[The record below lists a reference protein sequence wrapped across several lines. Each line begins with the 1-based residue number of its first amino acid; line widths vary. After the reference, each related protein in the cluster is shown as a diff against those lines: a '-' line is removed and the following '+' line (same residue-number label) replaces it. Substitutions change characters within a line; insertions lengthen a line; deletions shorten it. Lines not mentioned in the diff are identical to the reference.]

1 MKLQGMSLHV
11 YQKGGSNYFGP
22 LSLGEDEREP
32 ECSKQ
37 NVFIPVSQSSSFLA
51 SAGLH
56 LDSMSALHWLQ
67 FATKQGKISH
77 PDGGVV
83 KDRSCMG
90 SKGTRSFEAW

>member
-1 MKLQGMSLHV
+1 MCTKRVGPIVLVLNHLVRMKGNL
-11 YQKGGSNYFGP
+11 
-22 LSLGEDEREP
+22 
-32 ECSKQ
+32 
-37 NVFIPVSQSSSFLA
+37 NVPSRMFFFPVLQSSSFLA

-56 LDSMSALHWLQ
+56 LDSMSALHLLQ